1 MSIQESLKLS
11 NKKLIFKFSNFRAHN
26 FIKLKCKRGAGVIFH
41 QNNLWVVRMAKYLI
55 ARQISGKK
63 IVTNEGE
70 DFGTVVD
77 LSVNEVTG
85 KIESLVVE
93 PNPESPTAAKMSK
106 EDGSIMISYESV
118 LSVGD
123 YIIVERRNMLN

>member
-1 MSIQESLKLS
+1 MF
-11 NKKLIFKFSNFRAHN
+11 IFTKQPMGG
-26 FIKLKCKRGAGVIFH
+26 K
-41 QNNLWVVRMAKYLI
+41 MAKYLI

-93 PNPESPTAAKMSK
+93 PNPESATAGKMSK

-118 LSVGD
+118 LAVGD